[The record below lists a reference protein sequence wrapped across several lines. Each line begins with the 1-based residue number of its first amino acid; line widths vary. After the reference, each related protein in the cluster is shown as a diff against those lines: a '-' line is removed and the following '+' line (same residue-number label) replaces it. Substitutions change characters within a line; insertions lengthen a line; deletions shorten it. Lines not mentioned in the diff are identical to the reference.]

1 MLTLHT
7 KQSGGLRSKLILA
20 GALLL
25 LLAGAYLLIL
35 VAAPAASPVFS
46 VKPIDPASL
55 EEPTVGDNRIIIP
68 KIGVDIEYGE
78 GEAALDRG
86 AQWRFPERGNPRDG
100 GNFIIAAHRF
110 ELAPTPQET
119 VRKSPFY
126 HIEKLKNGDEIII
139 DYDGKRYGYT
149 INKTFDVKP
158 TQTEI
163 ENADVGDRL
172 TLYSCGLGGA
182 SDSRVVLFGE
192 PLGEVTVEAL
202 DTPRQAS

>member
-1 MLTLHT
+1 MLAAALV
-7 KQSGGLRSKLILA
+7 LLA
-20 GALLL
+20 
-25 LLAGAYLLIL
+25 AGAYLLIL

-46 VKPIDPASL
+46 VKPIDPETL
-55 EEPTVGDNRIIIP
+55 QEPTVGDNRIIIP

-78 GEAALDRG
+78 GEVALDNG
-86 AQWRFPERGNPRDG
+86 AQWRFPERGNPDTG

-110 ELAPTPQET
+110 ELAPTPQQT
-119 VRKSPFY
+119 IRKSPFY
-126 HIEKLKNGDEIII
+126 HIEKLAIGDEIIV

-182 SDSRVVLFGE
+182 SESRVVLFGE
-192 PLGEVTVEAL
+192 PMGEVTVQPL
-202 DTPRQAS
+202 DAPRS